1 MDLYAKMIR
10 KGIRIDE
17 VNYNLLLDTWIQG
30 NAIGIVSELL
40 EEMNR
45 LDMEVSAY
53 VMDSYLSLR

>member
-53 VMDSYLSLR
+53 VLDSYLSLR